1 MAKSLVI
8 VESPAKAKTIGKFL
22 GKNYKVVASVGHV
35 RDLPKSK
42 MGIDVDNEYHPNYI
56 TIRGKGPVI
65 SDLKKES
72 KKSKKIL
79 LATDPDREGEA
90 ISWHLSNILNIE
102 KDEKCRIEFNEITEK
117 AIKNAIKKPRKI
129 NQALVDSQQARRV
142 LDRLVGYSISPLLWR
157 KIRKGLSAGRVQSV
171 VTKIICDREEEI
183 KNFVPEEYWSLN
195 IRLSLDPENKELE
208 AKFHGTTKGKVE
220 LTNKE
225 QVQQIIQDTQKN
237 GYIVS
242 EVKRREKKRYPYAP
256 FTTSS
261 LQQEAANRLGF
272 STKKTMIVAQQL
284 YEGVDIKGEGS
295 LGLITYIRT
304 DSIRISEEA
313 KIEAKEY
320 ILNKFTSDYIGTD
333 EKENKSGKLEGAHEA
348 IRPTSLNRDPETIKS
363 SLNNQQY
370 QLYKLIWER
379 FLASQMKN
387 ALYDTYSVEIQN
399 KDYVFKASGSKLIFD
414 GFLKVYTTSSVTDNE
429 IPEVTEGQ
437 KLLLT
442 SHEPKQ
448 HFTQPPPR
456 FTEASLVKELEEKN
470 IGRPSTYAPI
480 ISTILSRGYV
490 EKENKALL
498 PTELGSIVNDL
509 LKEYFETIVD
519 VYFTAELEE
528 QLDQIEEGKL
538 KWVEVIDEFY
548 KPFHHTL
555 KHAEE
560 EIEKIELVD
569 EETDEICEVCGK
581 NMVIKYGK
589 FGKFLACSGYPEC
602 QHTRPLMF
610 KIGVNCPNCG
620 GDLVERR
627 SKKGRLFYG
636 CGSFPNCNFLSW
648 NQPLNEKCPLCTSL
662 LVKRNKKNSVVIQC
676 SSKECKYKR
685 EEERELS

>member
-1 MAKSLVI
+1 VAKSLVI

-22 GKNYKVVASVGHV
+22 GKNYIVVASVGHV

-42 MGIDVDNEYHPNYI
+42 MGIDVDNEYQPNYI

-65 SDLKKES
+65 NSLKKES

-90 ISWHLSNILNIE
+90 ISWHLSNILNIGE
-102 KDEKCRIEFNEITEK
+102 DEKCRIEFNEITEK

-129 NQALVDSQQARRV
+129 NRCLVDSQQTRRI

-183 KNFVPEEYWSLN
+183 NRFVPEEYWSLM
-195 IRLSLDPENKELE
+195 IILSLGKENQEFE
-208 AKFHGTTKGKVE
+208 AKFHGTTKEKID
-220 LTNKE
+220 LNNKE
-225 QVQQIIQDTQKN
+225 QVDNIIKEIQKDDFA
-237 GYIVS
+237 VS
-242 EVKRREKKRYPYAP
+242 DVKRKEKKRNPYPP

-272 STKKTMIVAQQL
+272 STKKTMILSQQL
-284 YEGVDIKGEGS
+284 YEGVEIKGEGS
-295 LGLITYIRT
+295 IGLITYIRT
-304 DSIRISEEA
+304 DSIRISEDA
-313 KIEAKEY
+313 KNEAKEY
-320 ILNKFTSDYIGTD
+320 ILNKFNSDYIGID
-333 EKENKSGKLEGAHEA
+333 EKENKSGKSEGAHEA
-348 IRPTSLNRDPETIKS
+348 IRPTSLNRSPEAIKE
-363 SLNNQQY
+363 SLSNQQY

-387 ALYDTYSVEIQN
+387 ALYDTYSVEIKN
-399 KDYVFKASGSKLIFD
+399 KDYVFKASGSKLTFD
-414 GFLKVYTTSSVTDNE
+414 GFLKVYTYSTVTDNE

-437 KLLLT
+437 KLLLIA
-442 SHEPKQ
+442 HDPKQ

-456 FTEASLVKELEEKN
+456 FTEASLVKELEDKN

-480 ISTILSRGYV
+480 ISTVLSRGYV
-490 EKENKALL
+490 EKENKALR

-509 LKEYFETIVD
+509 LKEYFESIVD

-538 KWVEVIDEFY
+538 NWVEVIDDFY
-548 KPFHHTL
+548 KPFHQTL

-560 EIEKIELVD
+560 EIQKIELVE
-569 EETDEICEVCGK
+569 EETDEICEICGK

-589 FGKFLACSGYPEC
+589 FGKFLACSGYPAC

-610 KIGVNCPNCG
+610 KIGVKCPNCD

-636 CGSFPNCNFLSW
+636 CGSFPNCNYLSW
-648 NQPLNEKCPLCTSL
+648 NQPLDEKCPTCGSL
-662 LVKRNKKNSVVIQC
+662 LFKRNKKNNVVIQC